1 MVLSR
6 GGWSMDAGID
16 ELFESV
22 NARPMALSHDTA
34 ASCIDPGDADHGDDL
49 CCVEIDER
57 GNLHCLVI
65 RG

>member
-22 NARPMALSHDTA
+22 YARPMASHDTA
-34 ASCIDPGDADHGDDL
+34 ASCIDPGDADHGDDH
-49 CCVEIDER
+49 CGVEKDER
-57 GNLHCLVI
+57 GNLHCLPI